1 MVGRLETVDDGPNGG
16 STSGRLLMVFVIVL
30 AVLSTLL
37 LVLADSATWLRMG
50 VLAALWAALLAG
62 LLAVRF
68 RKQVGDRENEVADLQ
83 SVYELEL
90 EREVAARREY
100 ELEVEA
106 EARKRIEETSK
117 ADLAEL
123 RSELRGLRESLE
135 RLTGGEVLVERF
147 ALRAQSTRMRALA
160 EGKPRVVPSDSRR
173 GMPAVAQPTR
183 RLEPATE
190 LMARPGTQ
198 SVPGMA
204 PVARRGTQSVP
215 GMGPV
220 ARPGTQSV
228 PEMAPVARPGTQS
241 VPGMGPVARP
251 GTQSVPG
258 MAPAAGPQVR
268 RGANQRPGGY
278 RPEPSRPQSPREGA
292 VTSGQ
297 DDRREVPAVASLGGQ
312 PSARPGG
319 PQPQIPT
326 RMPAQRPVRV
336 PAPQGRQ
343 PQSAPPQQQQPLPSQ
358 QPRQPPPQPPQPRTG
373 PPAESG
379 WPPLSADA
387 SRPGVPRVEPPR
399 TTHAAPPPER
409 VRRDEPTS
417 RHRVTDTGQQPKDW
431 QSYREWRARDEP
443 GWHPDPEA
451 SGAHTAGRSV
461 TELLAAHGNQEP
473 TSRHR
478 RRAD

>member
-1 MVGRLETVDDGPNGG
+1 MMGRQETVGDGPNGG
-16 STSGRLLMVFVIVL
+16 SGSGRSLMVFVVAL
-30 AVLSTLL
+30 AVVSTLL
-37 LVLADSATWLRMG
+37 LVLADNTTWLRLG

-117 ADLAEL
+117 ADLADL

-135 RLTGGEVLVERF
+135 RLNGGEVLVERF

-160 EGKPRVVPSDSRR
+160 EGNPRVVPSDSRR
-173 GMPAVAQPTR
+173 GMPPVEPTR
-183 RLEPATE
+183 QMEPVTE

-204 PVARRGTQSVP
+204 PV
-215 GMGPV
+215 
-220 ARPGTQSV
+220 
-228 PEMAPVARPGTQS
+228 
-241 VPGMGPVARP
+241 
-251 GTQSVPG
+251 
-258 MAPAAGPQVR
+258 GPQVR
-268 RGANQRPGGY
+268 RDVPGRPNQRPGGY

-297 DDRREVPAVASLGGQ
+297 DDRREVPAVATLGGQ
-312 PSARPGG
+312 PPARPGWPAG
-319 PQPQIPT
+319 RPPPQAPT
-326 RMPAQRPVRV
+326 RMPAQRPVRAQ
-336 PAPQGRQ
+336 AP
-343 PQSAPPQQQQPLPSQ
+343 
-358 QPRQPPPQPPQPRTG
+358 QPPPQPRQQPPQPPQTRQQ
-373 PPAESG
+373 PAEAG
-379 WPPLSADA
+379 WPPPSTSAEV
-387 SRPGVPRVEPPR
+387 SRPGVVRVEPPR

-409 VRRDEPTS
+409 SRRAEPVPPS
-417 RHRVTDTGQQPKDW
+417 RHGATDTGQHPKDY
-431 QSYREWRARDEP
+431 QAYREWRGREDA
-443 GWHPDPEA
+443 GWHPDPET

-461 TELLAAHGNQEP
+461 TELLAAHGSQEP

>member
-1 MVGRLETVDDGPNGG
+1 MMGRQDTVDDGPNGG
-16 STSGRLLMVFVIVL
+16 SASGRLLMVFVIVL
-30 AVLSTLL
+30 AVASTLM
-37 LVLADSATWLRMG
+37 LVLADNTTWLRMG

-62 LLAVRF
+62 LLAVKF

-106 EARKRIEETSK
+106 EARKRVEEASK

-123 RSELRGLRESLE
+123 RAELRGLRESLE
-135 RLTGGEVLVERF
+135 RLNGGEVLVERF

-173 GMPAVAQPTR
+173 GMSAVQPTR
-183 RLEPATE
+183 QMEPATE

-204 PVARRGTQSVP
+204 P
-215 GMGPV
+215 
-220 ARPGTQSV
+220 
-228 PEMAPVARPGTQS
+228 
-241 VPGMGPVARP
+241 
-251 GTQSVPG
+251 
-258 MAPAAGPQVR
+258 AGPQVR
-268 RGANQRPGGY
+268 RDVRPNQRPGGY

-292 VTSGQ
+292 VTAGQ

-312 PSARPGG
+312 PPARSGPGWPDG
-319 PQPQIPT
+319 RPQPQAPT
-326 RMPAQRPVRV
+326 RMPVQRPVRV
-336 PAPQGRQ
+336 QAPQARPQ
-343 PQSAPPQQQQPLPSQ
+343 PQAQ
-358 QPRQPPPQPPQPRTG
+358 QPRPQPQPQEPRPRATPPPG
-373 PPAESG
+373 PPPRQPVEAG
-379 WPPLSADA
+379 WPSASA
-387 SRPGVPRVEPPR
+387 AEVSRPGVPRVEPPR
-399 TTHAAPPPER
+399 PTHGAPPRPA
-409 VRRDEPTS
+409 S
-417 RHRVTDTGQQPKDW
+417 RHGATDTGQQPKDW
-431 QSYREWRARDEP
+431 QAYREWRGRENT
-443 GWHPDPEA
+443 GWNTDPET

-461 TELLAAHGNQEP
+461 TELLAAHGEQEP

>member
-16 STSGRLLMVFVIVL
+16 FTSGRLLMVFVVVL
-30 AVLSTLL
+30 AVVSTLL
-37 LVLADSATWLRMG
+37 LVLADNTTWLRLG

-68 RKQVGDRENEVADLQ
+68 RKQMGDRENEVADLQ

-106 EARKRIEETSK
+106 EARKRIEESSK

-160 EGKPRVVPSDSRR
+160 EGKPRIVPSDSRR
-173 GMPAVAQPTR
+173 GMPAVAPPTR
-183 RLEPATE
+183 RLDPATE

-204 PVARRGTQSVP
+204 PA
-215 GMGPV
+215 
-220 ARPGTQSV
+220 
-228 PEMAPVARPGTQS
+228 
-241 VPGMGPVARP
+241 
-251 GTQSVPG
+251 
-258 MAPAAGPQVR
+258 AAGPQVR
-268 RGANQRPGGY
+268 REAQGRPNQRPGGY

-292 VTSGQ
+292 VTAGQ

-312 PSARPGG
+312 PPARPGW
-319 PQPQIPT
+319 PQPQTST
-326 RMPAQRPVRV
+326 RMPAQRPVR
-336 PAPQGRQ
+336 AQAQQGRPPEV
-343 PQSAPPQQQQPLPSQ
+343 PQARPAQQQQPPQQPPPQQPPPQRQQPPPQ
-358 QPRQPPPQPPQPRTG
+358 QPRQQPPQPRSG
-373 PPAESG
+373 PPADSG
-379 WPPLSADA
+379 WPPPSAEV

-409 VRRDEPTS
+409 NRRDEPTS
-417 RHRVTDTGQQPKDW
+417 RHRVTDTGQQPKNW
-431 QSYREWRARDEP
+431 QAYREWRGRDEP
-443 GWHPDPEA
+443 GWNADPEA

>member
-1 MVGRLETVDDGPNGG
+1 MMGRPQTVDDGPNGG
-16 STSGRLLMVFVIVL
+16 PTSGRLLMVFVVAL
-30 AVLSTLL
+30 AVVSTLL
-37 LVLADSATWLRMG
+37 LVLADTTTWLRMG

-106 EARKRIEETSK
+106 EARKRIDETSK

-173 GMPAVAQPTR
+173 GMPAVGPTR
-183 RLEPATE
+183 QMEPATE

-204 PVARRGTQSVP
+204 PAGPQVRRDART
-215 GMGPV
+215 
-220 ARPGTQSV
+220 
-228 PEMAPVARPGTQS
+228 
-241 VPGMGPVARP
+241 

-258 MAPAAGPQVR
+258 MAPAGSQVR
-268 RGANQRPGGY
+268 RDVPGRPNQRPGGY

-312 PSARPGG
+312 PPARPGWPAG
-319 PQPQIPT
+319 RPPPQAPT
-326 RMPAQRPVRV
+326 RMPAQRPVRAQ
-336 PAPQGRQ
+336 APQAR
-343 PQSAPPQQQQPLPSQ
+343 PPQQQQPRQQQQPPQ
-358 QPRQPPPQPPQPRTG
+358 QPRQQ
-373 PPAESG
+373 PAEAG
-379 WPPLSADA
+379 WPPPSTSAEV
-387 SRPGVPRVEPPR
+387 SRPGVVRVEPPR

-409 VRRDEPTS
+409 SRRAEPVPPS
-417 RHRVTDTGQQPKDW
+417 RHGATDTGQHPKDY
-431 QSYREWRARDEP
+431 QAYREWRGREET
-443 GWHPDPEA
+443 GWHPDPET

-461 TELLAAHGNQEP
+461 TELLAAHGSQEP

>member
-1 MVGRLETVDDGPNGG
+1 MMGRQDAVNDGPNGG
-16 STSGRLLMVFVIVL
+16 STSGRSLMVFVIVL
-30 AVLSTLL
+30 AVASTLM
-37 LVLADSATWLRMG
+37 LVLADNTTWLRMG

-62 LLAVRF
+62 LLAVKF

-106 EARKRIEETSK
+106 EARKRVEEASR

-123 RSELRGLRESLE
+123 RTELRGLRESLE
-135 RLTGGEVLVERF
+135 RLNGGEVMVERF

-173 GMPAVAQPTR
+173 GMSPVQPTR
-183 RLEPATE
+183 QMEPATE

-204 PVARRGTQSVP
+204 P
-215 GMGPV
+215 
-220 ARPGTQSV
+220 
-228 PEMAPVARPGTQS
+228 
-241 VPGMGPVARP
+241 
-251 GTQSVPG
+251 
-258 MAPAAGPQVR
+258 AGQQVR
-268 RGANQRPGGY
+268 RDVPRPNQRPGGY

-312 PSARPGG
+312 PPARSGPGWPDG
-319 PQPQIPT
+319 RPQPQAPT
-326 RMPAQRPVRV
+326 RMPVQRPVR
-336 PAPQGRQ
+336 AQGPQARPQQQ
-343 PQSAPPQQQQPLPSQ
+343 PRSAPPPGPP
-358 QPRQPPPQPPQPRTG
+358 PRQPVE
-373 PPAESG
+373 AG
-379 WPPLSADA
+379 WPPPSAADV

-399 TTHAAPPPER
+399 PTHAAPPRP
-409 VRRDEPTS
+409 PS
-417 RHRVTDTGQQPKDW
+417 RHGATDTGQQPKDW
-431 QSYREWRARDEP
+431 QSYREWRGRENT
-443 GWHPDPEA
+443 GWNTDPET

-461 TELLAAHGNQEP
+461 TELLAAHGEQEP

>member
-16 STSGRLLMVFVIVL
+16 PTSGRLLMVFVIVL
-30 AVLSTLL
+30 AVVSTLL

-160 EGKPRVVPSDSRR
+160 DGNPRVVPSDSRR

-204 PVARRGTQSVP
+204 P
-215 GMGPV
+215 
-220 ARPGTQSV
+220 
-228 PEMAPVARPGTQS
+228 
-241 VPGMGPVARP
+241 
-251 GTQSVPG
+251 
-258 MAPAAGPQVR
+258 AGPQVR
-268 RGANQRPGGY
+268 REAPGRPNQRPGGY
-278 RPEPSRPQSPREGA
+278 RPEPSRPQSPRDGA

-297 DDRREVPAVASLGGQ
+297 EDRREVPAVVSLGGQ
-312 PSARPGG
+312 P
-319 PQPQIPT
+319 
-326 RMPAQRPVRV
+326 
-336 PAPQGRQ
+336 
-343 PQSAPPQQQQPLPSQ
+343 
-358 QPRQPPPQPPQPRTG
+358 
-373 PPAESG
+373 
-379 WPPLSADA
+379 
-387 SRPGVPRVEPPR
+387 
-399 TTHAAPPPER
+399 
-409 VRRDEPTS
+409 
-417 RHRVTDTGQQPKDW
+417 
-431 QSYREWRARDEP
+431 
-443 GWHPDPEA
+443 
-451 SGAHTAGRSV
+451 
-461 TELLAAHGNQEP
+461 
-473 TSRHR
+473 
-478 RRAD
+478 